1 MEIIFW
7 FSIFL
12 ALYCYLGYPLILII
26 LGLIFGKEPAFAKAM
41 AGKLKKAEI
50 TPSVSLLI
58 PVYNEEKIIK
68 KKIENSLDLDYQK
81 DKLEI
86 VVASE
91 SDDRTNEIVKEYENR
106 GVKLI
111 EFAGREGKQYTIYRT
126 LPKCQGEIIV
136 LTDANGMFKKDA
148 LLKLVRNFADPRIG
162 CVSGELKYI
171 NPQET
176 SIGESEGIYW
186 RYEIFIKK
194 LESKIQSILGA
205 NGSIYALRKELYS
218 PISKYRGDDFEL
230 PIRVAQQGYGVV
242 WEPEAISEE
251 EVYPETIK
259 EFKRKV
265 VIIGWHFR
273 GAFILLKE
281 SFKKNQPLLVFQ
293 LISHK
298 ILRWLIGFFL
308 VFIFLSN
315 ILLLDNPFYSI
326 LFIGQI
332 IFYSLAIFGYFL
344 DKKRKKLNKLVNLA
358 YYFCMVNLAAL
369 VGVIKGILGKQK
381 PTWEKIR

>member
-369 VGVIKGILGKQK
+369 VGVIKGMLGKQK
-381 PTWEKIR
+381 PTWEKVR

>member
-26 LGLIFGKEPAFAKAM
+26 LGLLFGKEIKR
-41 AGKLKKAEI
+41 AEI
-50 TPSVSLLI
+50 TPPVSLLI
-58 PVYNEEKIIK
+58 PVYNEEKIIQ
-68 KKIENSLDLDYQK
+68 KKIENSLELDYPK

-91 SDDRTNEIVKEYENR
+91 SDDRTNEIVKEYKNR

-148 LLKLVRNFADPRIG
+148 ILKLVRNFTDLRVG

-171 NPQET
+171 NPKET

-186 RYEIFIKK
+186 KYEVLIKK
-194 LESKIQSILGA
+194 LESRIQSVLGA

-218 PISKYRGDDFEL
+218 PLSEYRGDDFEL
-230 PIRVAQQGYGVV
+230 PIRVAQQGHGVV

-381 PTWEKIR
+381 PTWEKVR

>member
-7 FSIFL
+7 LLVSLI
-12 ALYCYLGYPLILII
+12 LYCYLGYPLILII
-26 LGLIFGKEPAFAKAM
+26 LGLLFGKEI
-41 AGKLKKAEI
+41 KKEEI
-50 TPSVSLLI
+50 TPHVSLLI
-58 PVYNEEKIIK
+58 PVYNEEKIIQ
-68 KKIENSLDLDYQK
+68 KKIENSLELNYPK
-81 DKLEI
+81 EKLEI

-126 LPKCQGEIIV
+126 TPNCQGGIIV

-148 LLKLVRNFADPRIG
+148 LKKLVRNFADPKIG

-171 NPQET
+171 NPQKK
-176 SIGESEGIYW
+176 SIGENEGIYW
-186 RYEIFIKK
+186 KYEVFIKK
-194 LESKIQSILGA
+194 LESKIQSVLGA
-205 NGSIYALRKELYS
+205 NGSIYAFKKELYS
-218 PISKYRGDDFEL
+218 PLSEYRGDDFEL
-230 PIRVAQQGYGVV
+230 PIRVAQQRYGVV

-251 EVYPETIK
+251 EVYPETVK

-265 VIIGWHFR
+265 VIIGWHFP
-273 GAFILLKE
+273 GALMLLRE

-308 VFIFLSN
+308 IFMFLSN
-315 ILLLDNPFYSI
+315 ILLLDNPFYLI
-326 LFIGQI
+326 FFIGQI
-332 IFYSLAIFGYFL
+332 IFYSLAIFGYLL
-344 DKKRKKLNKLVNLA
+344 DIRGRKLNKLVNLA

-369 VGVIKGILGKQK
+369 IGVMKGILGKQK
-381 PTWEKIR
+381 PTWEKVR

>member
-7 FSIFL
+7 LSAFFI
-12 ALYCYLGYPLILII
+12 LYCYLGYPLILII
-26 LGLIFGKEPAFAKAM
+26 LGLLFGKEIKR
-41 AGKLKKAEI
+41 AEI

-58 PVYNEEKIIK
+58 PVYNEEKIIQ
-68 KKIENSLDLDYQK
+68 KKIENSLDLDYPK

-86 VVASE
+86 IVASE
-91 SDDRTNEIVKEYENR
+91 SDDKTNEIVKKYENK
-106 GVKLI
+106 GIKL
-111 EFAGREGKQYTIYRT
+111 FAYSGREGKQYTIYRT
-126 LPKCQGEIIV
+126 IPQCKGEIIV

-381 PTWEKIR
+381 PTWEKVR

>member
-1 MEIIFW
+1 MEFIFW
-7 FSIFL
+7 LSIFFI
-12 ALYCYLGYPLILII
+12 LYCYLGYPLILII
-26 LGLIFGKEPAFAKAM
+26 LGLLFGKEIKR
-41 AGKLKKAEI
+41 AEI
-50 TPSVSLLI
+50 TPPVSLPI
-58 PVYNEEKIIK
+58 PVYNEEKIIQ
-68 KKIENSLDLDYQK
+68 KKIENSLELDYPRE
-81 DKLEI
+81 KLEI

-91 SDDRTNEIVKEYENR
+91 SDDKTNEIVKEYENR

-111 EFAGREGKQYTIYRT
+111 EFAVRKGKQYTIYRT
-126 LPKCQGEIIV
+126 LPKCRGEIIV

-148 LLKLVRNFADPRIG
+148 LLKLVRNFADPRVG

-171 NPQET
+171 NPQKA
-176 SIGESEGIYW
+176 SIGESEGVYW
-186 RYEIFIKK
+186 KYEVFLKK
-194 LESKIQSILGA
+194 LESKIFSLLGA

-218 PISKYRGDDFEL
+218 PLSEYRGDDFDL

-242 WEPEAISEE
+242 WESEAISEE

-265 VIIGWHFR
+265 VIIGWHFL
-273 GAFILLKE
+273 GALILLRN
-281 SFKKNQPLLVFQ
+281 SLKKYQPLLVFQ

-315 ILLLDNPFYSI
+315 ILLLDNLFYVI

-332 IFYSLAIFGYFL
+332 IFYSLAIFGYLL
-344 DKKRKKLNKLVNLA
+344 DISGRKLNKLVNLA
-358 YYFCMVNLAAL
+358 YYFCMVNFAAL
-369 VGVIKGILGKQK
+369 LGVTKGILGKQK
-381 PTWEKIR
+381 PIWEKVR

>member
-176 SIGESEGIYW
+176 SIGESEGILGTSG
-186 RYEIFIKK
+186 R
-194 LESKIQSILGA
+194 ILA
-205 NGSIYALRKELYS
+205 IY
-218 PISKYRGDDFEL
+218 
-230 PIRVAQQGYGVV
+230 
-242 WEPEAISEE
+242 
-251 EVYPETIK
+251 
-259 EFKRKV
+259 
-265 VIIGWHFR
+265 
-273 GAFILLKE
+273 
-281 SFKKNQPLLVFQ
+281 
-293 LISHK
+293 
-298 ILRWLIGFFL
+298 
-308 VFIFLSN
+308 FLSDFVKN
-315 ILLLDNPFYSI
+315 Y
-326 LFIGQI
+326 LF
-332 IFYSLAIFGYFL
+332 
-344 DKKRKKLNKLVNLA
+344 
-358 YYFCMVNLAAL
+358 FC
-369 VGVIKGILGKQK
+369 Q
-381 PTWEKIR
+381 R

>member
-58 PVYNEEKIIK
+58 PVYNEEKIIQ
-68 KKIENSLDLDYQK
+68 KKIENSLELDYPK
-81 DKLEI
+81 EKSEI

-381 PTWEKIR
+381 PTWEKVR

>member
-1 MEIIFW
+1 MEFIFW

-12 ALYCYLGYPLILII
+12 ILYCYLGYPFILVI
-26 LGLIFGKEPAFAKAM
+26 LGIIFGEEIEKR
-41 AGKLKKAEI
+41 EI
-50 TPSVSLLI
+50 TPPVSLLI
-58 PVYNEEKIIK
+58 PVYNEEKVIQ
-68 KKIENSLDLDYQK
+68 KKIENSLDLDYPK

-86 VVASE
+86 IIASE
-91 SDDRTNEIVKEYENR
+91 SNDKTNEIVKEYENR
-106 GVKLI
+106 GIKLFT
-111 EFAGREGKQYTIYRT
+111 FADRKGKQYTIYRAI
-126 LPKCQGEIIV
+126 PKCRGEIIV
-136 LTDANGMFKKDA
+136 LTDANGIFKKDA
-148 LLKLVRNFADPRIG
+148 LLKLIRNFADPRVG

-171 NPQET
+171 NPQKAP
-176 SIGESEGIYW
+176 IGESEGIYW
-186 RYEIFIKK
+186 KYETFFKK
-194 LESKIQSILGA
+194 LESKIRSVLGA
-205 NGSIYALRKELYS
+205 NGSIYALRKKLYS
-218 PISKYRGDDFEL
+218 PLSKYRGDDFEL

-259 EFKRKV
+259 EFKRKL

-273 GAFILLKE
+273 GAFILFKDSL
-281 SFKKNQPLLVFQ
+281 KKNQPLLVFQ

-308 VFIFLSN
+308 IFIFLSN
-315 ILLLDNPFYSI
+315 IFLLPNPFYLI

-332 IFYSLAIFGYFL
+332 GFYSLAIFGYL
-344 DKKRKKLNKLVNLA
+344 QDKKGGKLNKLVNLA

-381 PTWEKIR
+381 PTWEKVR

>member
-315 ILLLDNPFYSI
+315 ILLLDNPFYLI

-381 PTWEKIR
+381 PTWEKVR